1 VVWRIIGNS
10 YYLWQDDHKRPSVE
24 KTEIRQPDV
33 APGDQAGLRQ
43 DIVFLCLLFKS
54 MGFIRG
60 KFLRDK
66 KMVDGKGG
74 NLKTIHHY
82 KAEK

>member
-1 VVWRIIGNS
+1 
-10 YYLWQDDHKRPSVE
+10 
-24 KTEIRQPDV
+24 
-33 APGDQAGLRQ
+33 
-43 DIVFLCLLFKS
+43 